1 MEASKL
7 NIKAL
12 YPVFAVLIA
21 LALMLGPLITLATL
35 RPESNE
41 LFQSMTDQM
50 KELERTGFDSNV
62 QESPIKDIE
71 ALIVSIFIA
80 WGLCVF
86 FKRKSPR
93 KKYRFM
99 GPYPF

>member
-1 MEASKL
+1 M
-7 NIKAL
+7 NIRVL
-12 YPVFAVLIA
+12 YPIFAVLIA

-35 RPESNE
+35 RPEQNGF
-41 LFQSMTDQM
+41 LQSMTEQM
-50 KELERTGFDSNV
+50 KDLEKTGFDSNV
-62 QESPIKDIE
+62 QESPVKDIE

-80 WGLCVF
+80 WGLYVF

-93 KKYRFM
+93 KRYRFM

>member
-7 NIKAL
+7 NIKAF

-21 LALMLGPLITLATL
+21 LALMVGPLITLATL
-35 RPESNE
+35 RPERNGF
-41 LFQSMTDQM
+41 LQSMTDQM
-50 KELERTGFDSNV
+50 KDLERTGFDSNV
-62 QESPIKDIE
+62 QESPVKDAE

-80 WGLCVF
+80 WGLYVF

-93 KKYRFM
+93 KRYMFM